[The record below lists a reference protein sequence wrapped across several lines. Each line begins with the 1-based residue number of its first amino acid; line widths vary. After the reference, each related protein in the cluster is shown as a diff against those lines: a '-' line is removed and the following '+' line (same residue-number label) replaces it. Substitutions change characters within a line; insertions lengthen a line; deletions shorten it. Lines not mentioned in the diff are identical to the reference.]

1 LNFEPSSS
9 DLRSLHDTCFEEGLA
24 LAIVSMP
31 QKVFVLWPR
40 ASSTEKAERL
50 TCCVEITERRNH
62 RRTLQF
68 SDRPA
73 IIAVNKG
80 SIPVDD
86 VSPLTVALSNC
97 TVEGRN
103 DVSIVPSCLYSEKQD
118 ERSLSVVNPRD
129 PHLPKIIVKHL
140 HFSVGRGPQTI
151 IYEGGSHPV
160 ASVQQLMRTEDSNSS
175 TAPGTL
181 AAVIFFYVCLACCKP
196 IVRIA
201 LKVVMVV
208 AETLTAFLRGDFW
221 WEELR

>member
-1 LNFEPSSS
+1 VFML
-9 DLRSLHDTCFEEGLA
+9 
-24 LAIVSMP
+24 

-50 TCCVEITERRNH
+50 TCCVEITGRRKH

-73 IIAVNKG
+73 IIAVQG
-80 SIPVDD
+80 SILVDD
-86 VSPLTVALSNC
+86 VSPLAVALSNC
-97 TVEGRN
+97 TVEGSA

-129 PHLPKIIVKHL
+129 PYLPKIIVKHL
-140 HFSVGRGPQTI
+140 HFSVGRGPQTL

-181 AAVIFFYVCLACCKP
+181 AAVVFFYVCLACCKP